1 VGAVASSTTPGGPSQ
16 NSLTSPATEQP
27 LSLTPSTSSNP
38 SQTTSST
45 SEPASTSATIPLST
59 PLPDASSSNLSPG
72 AKAGIGVGAI
82 IGSLLLFGIIAYF
95 LVQYGIRIAAKTGKG
110 DSLFEKAELETR
122 NPQPRAAEL
131 GGNLRSEM
139 DGTGKAVEIG

>member
-1 VGAVASSTTPGGPSQ
+1 VGAVASPTTPGGLSQ
-16 NSLTSPATEQP
+16 NSLTPSTTEQP
-27 LSLTPSTSSNP
+27 LSLTPSASSNP

-45 SEPASTSATIPLST
+45 SELALTSATIPSLT

-72 AKAGIGVGAI
+72 AKAGIGVGAA
-82 IGSLLLFGIIAYF
+82 IGGLLLFGIIAYF
-95 LVQYGIRIAAKTGKG
+95 LVQYGIRIAAKTGKE
-110 DSLFEKAELETR
+110 DSSLEKAELETR
-122 NPQPRAAEL
+122 NPQPQTAEL

>member
-16 NSLTSPATEQP
+16 NI
-27 LSLTPSTSSNP
+27 LTPSIAESSTLSNP

-45 SEPASTSATIPLST
+45 SEPALTSATIPLST
-59 PLPDASSSNLSPG
+59 PSPDASSNNLSPG
-72 AKAGIGVGAI
+72 ARAGIGVGAT
-82 IGSLLLFGIIAYF
+82 IGGLLLFGIIAYF
-95 LVQYGIRIAAKTGKG
+95 LVQYGIRIAAKTGKE
-110 DSLFEKAELETR
+110 DSSFEKPELETR
-122 NPQPRAAEL
+122 NPQSQAAEL